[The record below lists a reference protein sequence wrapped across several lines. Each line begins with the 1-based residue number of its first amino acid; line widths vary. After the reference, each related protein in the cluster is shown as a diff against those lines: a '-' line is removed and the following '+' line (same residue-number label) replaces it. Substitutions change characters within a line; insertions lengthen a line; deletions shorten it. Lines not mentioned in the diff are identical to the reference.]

1 MLQHFNGFI
10 SKSNG
15 WPLNKQVGCDCKNQS
30 SILLLC
36 YVWMDCAGLWC
47 GKQHWERA
55 VFYCVSSKV

>member
-36 YVWMDCAGLWC
+36 YVWMDCAGLWY

-55 VFYCVSSKV
+55 VFYCISSKV